1 MPVYAYAF
9 DYKTQYAYGE
19 IMSHMKKVNAVAH
32 GEDII
37 LIYESTIRDGIPFST
52 DESVVMN
59 LLLDMYES
67 FASVG

>member
-1 MPVYAYAF
+1 MPVYPYAF

-19 IMSHMKKVNAVAH
+19 LMAHRNKLTAVAH

-37 LIYESTIRDGIPFST
+37 LIYESTVRAAIPFSP
-52 DESVVMN
+52 DEIVVMN

-67 FASVG
+67 FAHTG